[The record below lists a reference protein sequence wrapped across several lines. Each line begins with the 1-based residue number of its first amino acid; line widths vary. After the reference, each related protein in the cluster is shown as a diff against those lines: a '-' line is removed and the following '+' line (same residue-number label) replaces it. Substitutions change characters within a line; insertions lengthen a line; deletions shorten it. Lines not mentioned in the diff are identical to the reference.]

1 MRPDRL
7 DAQTLAFALKSG
19 IHRMLGDAERL
30 DRINVF
36 PVPDGDTGTNLSL
49 TLSSLLPV
57 LGAPHDGVGG
67 LLDRVADTALDNARG
82 NSGAIVAQWLLGLA
96 DHAATM
102 QELDAAGFA
111 AALESGAR
119 YAREAIGEPRA
130 GTILDVLDTV
140 AAQMAREGDDSMVR
154 RARAALDTAS
164 DTLERT
170 RDGLEE
176 MRRAGVVDAGGAGFL
191 ALWTGIVTYLET
203 GDVAPLSTDFS
214 QPAVEPEAAGGEA
227 DLTHRWCT
235 ECLVEGDVDR
245 RALRERLAAF
255 GSSLVVA
262 GTQRKV
268 RVHVHTADPARVFET
283 AGAFG
288 SVCGQ
293 KADDMQRQQASTAHA
308 GRRRVAIV
316 TDSAADLPD
325 ECLEALDIHLIP
337 VRLHFGQQSF
347 LDKVSLNAEQFYH
360 LLATDPHPPKT
371 SQPPPGDFR
380 RLYEHL
386 ASHHD
391 SVVSLHVSSRAS
403 GTFQSAETAAHRT
416 NAKDRIHVI
425 DTGNASVGQGL
436 LTLYAAECAALGWDG
451 PAVAAAVRAMHPR
464 TRTFAY
470 LPTLDYAVRGGRV
483 PPIARTLARM
493 LRLSPLLAT
502 FPDGRIGLGGVLFGL
517 SNGPRKFARFVGRQ
531 IRSDR
536 RYRLL
541 VAHGDA
547 PDAGRAL
554 EQWLR
559 QRHPAIVDSW
569 VVPSG
574 AALGVHGGP
583 GFLVAAL
590 QEYDPPAGRGP

>member
-1 MRPDRL
+1 VRADRL
-7 DAQTLAFALKSG
+7 DATTLAFALKSG
-19 IHRMLGDAERL
+19 VHRMLGDAERL

-49 TLSSLLPV
+49 TLSALLPV
-57 LGAPHDGVGG
+57 LSAPHAGVGA
-67 LLDRVADTALDNARG
+67 LLGSVADTALDNARG
-82 NSGAIVAQWLLGLA
+82 NSGAIVAQWLLGVA

-102 QELDAAGFA
+102 RELDAAGLG
-111 AALESGAR
+111 AALENGAR

-140 AAQMAREGDDSMVR
+140 AAQMGRADDDSLVR
-154 RARAALDTAS
+154 RARAALDAAT

-170 RDGLEE
+170 REGLEE

-191 ALWTGIVTYLET
+191 ALWTGVVAYLET

-214 QPAVEPEAAGGEA
+214 QPTAEPEAAGGDT

-235 ECLVEGDVDR
+235 ECLVEGAVDR

-268 RVHVHTADPARVFET
+268 RIHVHTSDPARVFET
-283 AGAFG
+283 AGEFG
-288 SVCGQ
+288 SVSGQ

-325 ECLEALDIHLIP
+325 EALEALDIHLVA

-347 LDKVSLNAEQFYH
+347 LDKVSLNAEQFYR
-360 LLATDPHPPKT
+360 LLATEPHPPKT
-371 SQPPPGDFR
+371 SQPAPGDFR

-403 GTFQSAETAAHRT
+403 GTFQSAETAAQRT

-436 LTLYAAECAALGWDG
+436 LAIYAAECAAQGWDG
-451 PAVAAAVRAMHPR
+451 PAVAAAVQAMRPR

-483 PPIARTLARM
+483 PPIARTLARV

-502 FPDGRIGLGGVLFGL
+502 FPDGRIGLGGVLLGL
-517 SNGPRKFARFVGRQ
+517 SNGPKKFARFLGRQ
-531 IRSDR
+531 IDSDR

-547 PDAGRAL
+547 PQAGHAL

-559 QRHPAIVDSW
+559 RRHPCIAESW

-583 GFLVAAL
+583 GFLAVAL
-590 QEYDPPAGRGP
+590 QEYEAPEGHQP